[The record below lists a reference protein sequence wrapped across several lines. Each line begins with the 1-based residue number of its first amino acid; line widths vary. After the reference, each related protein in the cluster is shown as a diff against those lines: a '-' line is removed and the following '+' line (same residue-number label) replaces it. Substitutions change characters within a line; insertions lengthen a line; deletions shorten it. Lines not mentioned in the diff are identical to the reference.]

1 MSEITIPPRYS
12 NIFDGTK
19 EQYARLAYKFLTNKD
34 NYQNGKQSLKN
45 FTKIYGYLK
54 EGNVIKGAVLS
65 KGNITFPDKLKQNI
79 SRQKSAEKRENN
91 LKGLTPEIRE
101 QIEFLNDVTEV
112 EAKYEA
118 MNGNPESGKLR
129 DRDMKALWR
138 KYRRKDNYNPTKTY
152 GWPEGKT
159 EKGYLAWQK
168 KVFNDLK
175 GGEGV
180 DVDHGKT
187 AAFGGTNSRTNLSL
201 QESNWNR
208 WIKGNKKV
216 MIRTDE
222 QYDEAGIA
230 FDKNRSFQE
239 YLAFEDDPNIK
250 LVTDLGLEGLT
261 DIHKRVGVDVNAVI
275 AQNEQR
281 LQQEAYQEQIDS
293 HRSLPS
299 MDSYERFNKVNGVVS
314 PNLFSIG
321 SNTHNRLRDLA
332 YAVGESELANSAT
345 NGASGKI
352 VKASKV
358 LNNTLN
364 GDVTK
369 SIPDIASLAIEAAT
383 STELTPYRALKTSG
397 NY

>member
-1 MSEITIPPRYS
+1 MSAITIPPRYS

-19 EQYARLAYKFLTNKD
+19 EEYSRLAYKFLTNKD
-34 NYQNGKQSLKN
+34 NFKKGKQSLDG
-45 FTKIYGYLK
+45 FTKLYGYLK
-54 EGNVIKGAVLS
+54 EGDVIRGVQLS
-65 KGNITFPDKLKQNI
+65 KGNIKFPDKLKDL
-79 SRQKSAEKRENN
+79 KSKNKSKEKRESN
-91 LKGLTPEIRE
+91 LKGLTPEIRK
-101 QIEFLNDVTEV
+101 QIDFLNDVTEV

-159 EKGYLAWQK
+159 EKGYLAWQN

-180 DVDHGKT
+180 DIDHGKSG
-187 AAFGGTNSRTNLSL
+187 ARGGTNSRTNLSL

-208 WIKGNKKV
+208 WIKGNKV
-216 MIRTDE
+216 ELQRTDE

-230 FDKNRSFQE
+230 FDKDRSFQE

-250 LVTDLGLEGLT
+250 LVTDLGLEGMT

-281 LQQEAYQEQIDS
+281 LQQEAYQEQIEASYQRSFADS
-293 HRSLPS
+293 RRLHAKENGIIDTANGAALWLTKTAVNSTVEASTGVPNVTDIFAGSKKLLDGDPS
-299 MDSYERFNKVNGVVS
+299 GLIDIV
-314 PNLFSIG
+314 PNL
-321 SNTHNRLRDLA
+321 RQ
-332 YAVGESELANSAT
+332 
-345 NGASGKI
+345 
-352 VKASKV
+352 
-358 LNNTLN
+358 
-364 GDVTK
+364 
-369 SIPDIASLAIEAAT
+369 T
-383 STELTPYRALKTSG
+383 STTPYRALNAS
-397 NY
+397 

>member
-1 MSEITIPPRYS
+1 MSAITIPPRYS

-19 EQYARLAYKFLTNKD
+19 EEYSRLAYKFLTNKD
-34 NYQNGKQSLKN
+34 NFKKGAQSLEG
-45 FTKIYGYLK
+45 FTKLYGYLK
-54 EGNVIKGAVLS
+54 EGDVIRGVQLS
-65 KGNITFPDKLKQNI
+65 KGNIKFPDKLKDL
-79 SRQKSAEKRENN
+79 KSKNKSKEKRESN
-91 LKGLTPEIRE
+91 LKGLTPEIRK
-101 QIEFLNDVTEV
+101 QIDFLNDVTEV

-159 EKGYLAWQK
+159 EKGYLAWQN

-180 DVDHGKT
+180 DIDHGKSG
-187 AAFGGTNSRTNLSL
+187 ARGGTNSRTNLSL

-208 WIKGNKKV
+208 WIKGNKV
-216 MIRTDE
+216 ELQRTDE

-230 FDKNRSFQE
+230 FDKDRSFQE

-250 LVTDLGLEGLT
+250 LVTDLGLEGMT

-281 LQQEAYQEQIDS
+281 LQQEAYQEQIEASYQRSFADS
-293 HRSLPS
+293 RRLHAKENGIIDTANGAALWLT
-299 MDSYERFNKVNGVVS
+299 KTAVNSTVEASTGVPNVTEIFAGS
-314 PNLFSIG
+314 KKLLDGDPTGLIDIVPNL
-321 SNTHNRLRDLA
+321 RQ
-332 YAVGESELANSAT
+332 
-345 NGASGKI
+345 
-352 VKASKV
+352 
-358 LNNTLN
+358 
-364 GDVTK
+364 
-369 SIPDIASLAIEAAT
+369 T
-383 STELTPYRALKTSG
+383 STTPYRALNAS
-397 NY
+397 

>member
-1 MSEITIPPRYS
+1 MSAITIPPRYS

-19 EQYARLAYKFLTNKD
+19 EEYSRLAYKFLTNKD
-34 NYQNGKQSLKN
+34 NFKKGAQSLEG
-45 FTKIYGYLK
+45 FTKLYGYLK
-54 EGNVIKGAVLS
+54 EGDVIRGVQLS
-65 KGNITFPDKLKQNI
+65 KGNIKFPDKLKDL
-79 SRQKSAEKRENN
+79 KSKNKSKEKRESN
-91 LKGLTPEIRE
+91 LKGLTPEIRK
-101 QIEFLNDVTEV
+101 QIDFLNDVTEV

-159 EKGYLAWQK
+159 EKGYLAWQN

-180 DVDHGKT
+180 DIDHGKSG
-187 AAFGGTNSRTNLSL
+187 ARGGTNSRTNLSL

-208 WIKGNKKV
+208 WIKGNKV
-216 MIRTDE
+216 ELQRTDE

-250 LVTDLGLEGLT
+250 LVTDLGLEGMT

-281 LQQEAYQEQIDS
+281 QQEEVYQEQIEASYQRSFADS
-293 HRSLPS
+293 RRLHAK
-299 MDSYERFNKVNGVVS
+299 ENGVIDNAQGAALWLTKTAVNS
-314 PNLFSIG
+314 TVEASTGVPNVTDIFAGSKKLLDKDPTGLIDIVPNL
-321 SNTHNRLRDLA
+321 RQ
-332 YAVGESELANSAT
+332 
-345 NGASGKI
+345 
-352 VKASKV
+352 
-358 LNNTLN
+358 
-364 GDVTK
+364 
-369 SIPDIASLAIEAAT
+369 T
-383 STELTPYRALKTSG
+383 STTPYRALNAS
-397 NY
+397 

>member
-1 MSEITIPPRYS
+1 MSAITIPPRYS

-19 EQYARLAYKFLTNKD
+19 EEYSRLAYKFLTNKD
-34 NYQNGKQSLKN
+34 NFKKGKQSLEG
-45 FTKIYGYLK
+45 FTKLYGYLK
-54 EGNVIKGAVLS
+54 EGDVIRGVQLS
-65 KGNITFPDKLKQNI
+65 KGNIKFPDKLKDL
-79 SRQKSAEKRENN
+79 KSKNKSKEKRESN
-91 LKGLTPEIRE
+91 LKGLTPEIRK
-101 QIEFLNDVTEV
+101 QIDFLNDVTEV

-159 EKGYLAWQK
+159 EKGYLAWQN

-180 DVDHGKT
+180 DIDHGKSG
-187 AAFGGTNSRTNLSL
+187 ARGGTNSRTNLSL

-208 WIKGNKKV
+208 WIKGNKV
-216 MIRTDE
+216 ELQRTDE

-230 FDKNRSFQE
+230 FDKDRSFQE

-250 LVTDLGLEGLT
+250 LVTDLGLEGMT

-281 LQQEAYQEQIDS
+281 LQQEAYQEQIEASYQRSFADS
-293 HRSLPS
+293 RRLHAKENGIIDTANGAALWLT
-299 MDSYERFNKVNGVVS
+299 KTAVNSTVEASTGVPNVTEIFAGS
-314 PNLFSIG
+314 KKLLDGDPTGLIDIVPNL
-321 SNTHNRLRDLA
+321 RQ
-332 YAVGESELANSAT
+332 
-345 NGASGKI
+345 
-352 VKASKV
+352 
-358 LNNTLN
+358 
-364 GDVTK
+364 
-369 SIPDIASLAIEAAT
+369 T
-383 STELTPYRALKTSG
+383 STTPYRALNAS
-397 NY
+397 